1 MYENEIDLLDLP
13 NEILFF
19 IFKKLENIHVLYSF
33 LGDNNQRLDAIV
45 QDQMFTA
52 NLDFISI
59 SNSTGEICSITNSI
73 FNRFHYSI
81 LPKIHENIKS
91 VSIESNSIE
100 QILCATVY
108 PNLTELKLNNLNKSI
123 VSQYFIGKEISVCYL
138 LLFIYLI

>member
-45 QDQMFTA
+45 QDQMFTT

-59 SNSTGEICSITNSI
+59 SNSTDEICSITNSI

-81 LPKIHENIKS
+81 LPKIHENQICQYRIQFDRTDS
-91 VSIESNSIE
+91 LCYYLSESD
-100 QILCATVY
+100 
-108 PNLTELKLNNLNKSI
+108 
-123 VSQYFIGKEISVCYL
+123 
-138 LLFIYLI
+138 